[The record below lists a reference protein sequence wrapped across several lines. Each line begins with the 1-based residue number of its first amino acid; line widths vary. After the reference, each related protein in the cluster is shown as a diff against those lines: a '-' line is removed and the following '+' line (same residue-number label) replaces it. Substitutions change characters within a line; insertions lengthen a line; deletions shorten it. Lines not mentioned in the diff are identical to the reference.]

1 MLQHMLCQIVKDY
14 TQAQHPKEITEMAGG
29 AVFEIVL
36 TMILAALTAGAAAV
50 AVAGSKARLISTF
63 SKVGALLRKFA
74 QAARKL
80 KIQSRNRKA
89 KGKPADFKDLETIEA
104 LGQIAG
110 SKKFFAVLSYNNS
123 PNNLLGDDPQIS
135 GSFGYFTAEMAK
147 DAATVLE
154 SLQDSIEQYTDE
166 CAQAVAEN
174 APLSRDTLEYTFF
187 KYLSAFQEAASED
200 KAVVV
205 IHE

>member
-1 MLQHMLCQIVKDY
+1 MSESFHLYIADEKMFPASINGTDEEKYEWLL
-14 TQAQHPKEITEMAGG
+14 E
-29 AVFEIVL
+29 
-36 TMILAALTAGAAAV
+36 
-50 AVAGSKARLISTF
+50 
-63 SKVGALLRKFA
+63 KVTSESSLWET
-74 QAARKL
+74 
-80 KIQSRNRKA
+80 
-89 KGKPADFKDLETIEA
+89 LELPTIGFMNSLEA

-154 SLQDSIEQYTDE
+154 SLQDSIEQYTHE

-174 APLSRDTLEYTFF
+174 GPLSRDTLEYTFF
-187 KYLSAFQEAASED
+187 KYLSAFQEAAGEG